1 MTSNIGSDLILQADT
16 NEKLNAAASDIDA
29 LLKAHFRPEFLN
41 RIDEIITFSR
51 LDRGCMESIVRN
63 QLERL
68 AKRFSERRQ
77 TLDVSDE
84 AVRWLAD
91 TGYDP
96 LFGARPVKRAIQ
108 TYVENPLAKKIL
120 AGDYPEGST
129 IRVVKAR
136 DGSGCCNGLD
146 FV

>member
-1 MTSNIGSDLILQADT
+1 
-16 NEKLNAAASDIDA
+16 
-29 LLKAHFRPEFLN
+29 
-41 RIDEIITFSR
+41 
-51 LDRGCMESIVRN
+51 MESIVRN

-77 TLDVSDE
+77 TLDVSDD

>member
-1 MTSNIGSDLILQADT
+1 L
-16 NEKLNAAASDIDA
+16 
-29 LLKAHFRPEFLN
+29 
-41 RIDEIITFSR
+41 
-51 LDRGCMESIVRN
+51 RN

-68 AKRFSERRQ
+68 ANRFSERRQ
-77 TLDVSDE
+77 TLDVSDD

-120 AGDYPEGST
+120 AGDYPEGCT
-129 IRVVKAR
+129 IRVVKAS
-136 DGSGCCNGLD
+136 DDSGCCNGLD